1 MQTTLICSVHRE
13 QAEVC
18 TRERRKQSK
27 ATVVNKRVQAEWSWR
42 RRVSGEL
49 QEAQDGCDAWFGD
62 GKKIQEEKRKS
73 SEEVRG
79 RSEGGQDAGDGVR
92 WMQMIC
98 CGDR

>member
-13 QAEVC
+13 QAELEEVEVC

-27 ATVVNKRVQAEWSWR
+27 ATVVKKRVQAEWSWR

-79 RSEGGQDAGDGVR
+79 RSEGGQRMLGMG
-92 WMQMIC
+92 
-98 CGDR
+98 